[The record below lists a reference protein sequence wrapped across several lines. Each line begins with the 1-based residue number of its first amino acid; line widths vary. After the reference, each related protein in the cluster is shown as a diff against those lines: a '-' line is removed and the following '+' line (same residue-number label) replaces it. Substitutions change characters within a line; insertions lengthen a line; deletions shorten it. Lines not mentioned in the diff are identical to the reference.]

1 MANRKKHPF
10 DIVFDPT
17 NQPGWESRF
26 GASARHVVGINAIVG
41 TAPKDN
47 PEPYTA
53 DQVLQHRA
61 NLEKKFVTMQV
72 PQLLP
77 SKLRR
82 REK

>member
-1 MANRKKHPF
+1 MARKKHPF

-26 GASARHVVGINAIVG
+26 GASAKHVLGINAIRG
-41 TAPKDN
+41 TAPKRN

-53 DQVLQHRA
+53 TEVVEHRE

-72 PQLLP
+72 PQLMP

>member
-1 MANRKKHPF
+1 MKKHPF
-10 DIVFDPT
+10 DIVFSPT
-17 NQPGWESRF
+17 NQPGFESRF
-26 GASARHVVGINAIVG
+26 GMPANRIIARDSITG

-53 DQVLQHRA
+53 SEVLEHRA
-61 NLEKKFVTMQV
+61 NLEKKFVSMQV

-82 REK
+82 RVK